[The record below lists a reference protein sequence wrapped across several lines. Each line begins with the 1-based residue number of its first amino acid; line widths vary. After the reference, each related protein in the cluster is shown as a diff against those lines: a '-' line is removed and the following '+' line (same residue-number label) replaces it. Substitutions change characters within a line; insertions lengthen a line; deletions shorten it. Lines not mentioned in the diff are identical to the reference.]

1 MRSGGYSRA
10 VLLLPALL
18 ALTVSSAAPTAAAPT
33 AAAADSGRVVV
44 TPLQAQRNVDDGLVT
59 MLGEVMLTELSSH
72 GHAVVGYSDIK
83 AMLDNEA
90 AKAIVDCDGTTCLAE
105 LGDAMGARYLLH
117 SSLGRIGGQY
127 VINLKLIDV
136 EKSAVK
142 NRITRQVDANDEAG
156 LIQAIRE
163 GVAELMQDRVSAP
176 PPVASSG
183 NALPLGL
190 GIAGAVLGLAGA
202 GTGVAFGVMTVTDVK
217 FAPADPSYPAS
228 VAQAR
233 QNALI
238 STVGWVVGVGG
249 VGVVVAAAGFG
260 LMIME

>member
-1 MRSGGYSRA
+1 MRSGGYRSA

-18 ALTVSSAAPTAAAPT
+18 ALAISSAAPT
-33 AAAADSGRVVV
+33 AAAADSGRIVV
-44 TPLQAQRNVDDGLVT
+44 TPLQAQRNVDEGLVT
-59 MLGEVMLTELSSH
+59 LLGEVMLTELSSH
-72 GHAVVGYSDIK
+72 GHTVVGYSDIK

-136 EKSAVK
+136 EKSTVK
-142 NRITRQVDANDEAG
+142 NRITRQVGADDEAA

-163 GVAELMQDRVSAP
+163 GVAELMQDRVSAA
-176 PPVASSG
+176 PPVASGG

-202 GTGVAFGVMTVTDVK
+202 GTGAAFGAVTVTNVK
-217 FAPADPSYPAS
+217 FAPTDPRYPAS

-238 STVGWVVGVGG
+238 STVGWVVGG